1 MRFGNDESRDSEVA
15 AFVFCIASKSYS
27 ERQLALVRARMPMKL
42 GVKMVEANTR
52 VINAR
57 YMWFSCGA
65 ATGIPGMRRS
75 TTALC
80 SCCTSVGAVLRS

>member
-1 MRFGNDESRDSEVA
+1 MRPGNDESRDSEVA
-15 AFVFCIASKSYS
+15 AFVVGLASKSYS

-52 VINAR
+52 VSNAR
-57 YMWFSCGA
+57 YMWFSCGT
-65 ATGIPGMRRS
+65 ATGIPGLRRS

-80 SCCTSVGAVLRS
+80 FVM